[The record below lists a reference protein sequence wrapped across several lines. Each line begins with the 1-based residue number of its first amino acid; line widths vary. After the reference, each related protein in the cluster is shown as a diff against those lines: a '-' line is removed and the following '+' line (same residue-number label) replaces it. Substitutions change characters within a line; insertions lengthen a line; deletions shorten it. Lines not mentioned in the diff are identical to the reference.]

1 MTGQK
6 IEKCGAVVAFKL
18 FISLSWSPSNW
29 LDINTSAEVDEIP
42 PKHYACLAGSNYD
55 ERLSHRRRVLT

>member
-1 MTGQK
+1 
-6 IEKCGAVVAFKL
+6 VVAFKL

-42 PKHYACLAGSNYD
+42 RASY
-55 ERLSHRRRVLT
+55 RVFDWQKDVPWTNNDAEQVIAA